1 MENFVQVEVKLEID
15 EEADINVDDLGV
27 KEEPEDEV
35 HDHIVIKSEE
45 IEFEE
50 QAVPSTPPPDPPADL
65 GTVVVPSSGSKKI
78 FSCEYCGKGF
88 SVKCNLKS
96 HILTVHDGIAKF
108 KCDKCDYNAT
118 QKISLVRHQK
128 SMHGGSLYPC
138 SYCKDA
144 GVIKNFKWE
153 VDLKRHIESR
163 HSNTKFMCDVCHNE
177 FNTKRYLNNHKRLVH
192 LGRVFKCDKCDVTV
206 TTKASLQMHIDAVH
220 LNTKYKCETC
230 EFQASWK
237 NDLMRHMKE
246 VHLGTRFKCLKC
258 NYETSRNYLLKKHV
272 KAKHPDEII
281 STPMVEKV
289 SPELNSGG
297 KFYEVK
303 LEVLPGDVKMENF

>member
-1 MENFVQVEVKLEID
+1 MDENFLQFEHLEVKLEI
-15 EEADINVDDLGV
+15 EETDINVDEIGV
-27 KEEPEDEV
+27 KEEPQEE
-35 HDHIVIKSEE
+35 DHIVIKTEE

-50 QAVPSTPPPDPPADL
+50 QILSPSPAPVEPL
-65 GTVVVPSSGSKKI
+65 VVQTNKKV

-96 HILTVHDGIAKF
+96 HILTVHDGVAKF

-128 SMHGGSLYPC
+128 SMHGGSVYPC
-138 SYCKDA
+138 SYCQEA
-144 GVIKNFKWE
+144 GITKNFKWE

-163 HSNTKFMCDVCHNE
+163 HSNTKFMCDICQNE

-192 LGRVFKCDKCDVTV
+192 QGRVFRCDKCDVTV

-220 LNTKYKCETC
+220 LNTKYNCDSC
-230 EFQASWK
+230 QFQASWK

-246 VHLGTRFKCLKC
+246 VHLGTRFKCDQC
-258 NYETSRNYLLKKHV
+258 SYETSRNYLLKKHV
-272 KAKHPDEII
+272 KAKHPESNINETD
-281 STPMVEKV
+281 
-289 SPELNSGG
+289 SPTNLQSSKNALVVT
-297 KFYEVK
+297 EVK
-303 LEVLPGDVKMENF
+303 LEIPPEDIKVEEFYV